1 MLIDTKWVFRTSGG
15 SEDLATS
22 GTTPVLSDY
31 IDLKAVSGYGDGGGA
46 MFATV
51 RVKTT
56 TAAAGASFAVSIADC
71 DTSGGTYVARSEKVV
86 PLADVVANTVIAHLP
101 FPQGCR
107 QFIKLSVVPAASMTG
122 ALTVNGAI
130 TTE

>member
-1 MLIDTKWVFRTSGG
+1 MLIDTKWVFRTAGG

-51 RVKTT
+51 RVKST
-56 TAAAGASFAVSIADC
+56 TAAVGASFAVSISDC
-71 DTSGGTYVARSEKVV
+71 DTSGGTYVARSEKIV

-101 FPQGCR
+101 FPKGCR
-107 QFIKLSVVPAASMTG
+107 QFIKLSVTPAASMTG
-122 ALTVNGAI
+122 ALTVNGAV

>member
-51 RVKTT
+51 RVKST
-56 TAAAGASFAVSIADC
+56 TATTGASFAISIADC
-71 DTSGGTYVARSEKVV
+71 DTSGGTYVARSEKIV

-101 FPQGCR
+101 FPQNVR
-107 QFIKLSVVPAASMTG
+107 QFIKLSVVPAASMAN

>member
-1 MLIDTKWVFRTSGG
+1 
-15 SEDLATS
+15 
-22 GTTPVLSDY
+22 
-31 IDLKAVSGYGDGGGA
+31 

-51 RVKTT
+51 RVKST
-56 TAAAGASFAVSIADC
+56 TATTGASFAISIADC
-71 DTSGGTYVARSEKVV
+71 DTSGGTYVARSEKIV

-101 FPQGCR
+101 FPQNVR
-107 QFIKLSVVPAASMTG
+107 QFIKLSVVPAASMAN

>member
-1 MLIDTKWVFRTSGG
+1 MLMDTKWVFRTSGG

-31 IDLKAVSGYGDGGGA
+31 VDLKAVSGYGDGGGA

-51 RVKTT
+51 RVKST
-56 TAAAGASFAVSIADC
+56 TATTGASFAISIADC
-71 DTSGGTYVARSEKVV
+71 DTSGGTYVARSEKIV

-101 FPQGCR
+101 FPQNVR
-107 QFIKLSVVPAASMTG
+107 QFIKLSVVPAASMAN